1 MKKIKNIF
9 LALCAALIV
18 FCGCSA
24 ENGSGDWLIKID
36 GKSVSRLE
44 YLLYLKETVQN
55 YELIG
60 GDDIWDTDFDGRTAE
75 DVAKESAFNSLVA
88 VKVAVEK
95 ADRYS
100 ASLSET
106 DESRAEMEA
115 LQMSQN
121 AGEEKDGEFYK
132 TALNVVKEKYLYNY
146 VKENLTKSIKIASAQ
161 TDAFCSENRDKY
173 IQNLEYIQGKI
184 CYFDT
189 AEEAQSYAQTGEE
202 AENALYGEE
211 LSGTWQE
218 IKERFPI
225 DENTDISSV
234 SEPFETDDGYAVIII
249 ESTKAP
255 DEKTVEETMRNDY
268 ESSVKNQYFADEA
281 NKWLQNADIKTNEKM
296 WNEIKIADAKG

>member
-9 LALCAALIV
+9 LALCTALLV

-36 GKSVSRLE
+36 GKSVSRME
-44 YLLYLKETVQN
+44 YLIYLKETVQN

-88 VKVAVEK
+88 VKIAIEK
-95 ADRYS
+95 ADKYS

-121 AGEEKDGEFYK
+121 AGEEKDSEFYK

-161 TDAFCSENRDKY
+161 TDAFCNENRDKY
-173 IQNLEYIQGKI
+173 RRNLEYIQGKAY
-184 CYFDT
+184 YFDT
-189 AEEAQSYAQTGEE
+189 TEEAQNYAQTGEGT
-202 AENALYGEE
+202 ENAVYSED

-218 IKERFPI
+218 IKEKFSM
-225 DENTDISSV
+225 DENTDKESILG
-234 SEPFETDDGYAVIII
+234 PFETEEGYAIINI
-249 ESTKAP
+249 ENTKAA
-255 DEKTVEETMRNDY
+255 DEKTVEETMRSDY
-268 ESSVKNQYFADEA
+268 ESSVKSQYFADEA

-296 WNEIKIADAKG
+296 WNEIKIEDAKG

>member
-9 LALCAALIV
+9 WALCAALLV
-18 FCGCSA
+18 FCGCSV

-36 GKSVSRLE
+36 GKSVSRME
-44 YLLYLKETVQN
+44 YLIYLKETVQN

-88 VKVAVEK
+88 VKIAIEK
-95 ADRYS
+95 ADKYS

-121 AGEEKDGEFYK
+121 AGEEKDSEFYK

-161 TDAFCSENRDKY
+161 TAAFCNENRDKY
-173 IQNLEYIQGKI
+173 RRNLEYIQGKAY
-184 CYFDT
+184 YFDT
-189 AEEAQSYAQTGEE
+189 TEEAQNYAQTGEGT
-202 AENALYGEE
+202 ENAVYSED

-218 IKERFPI
+218 IKEKFSM
-225 DENTDISSV
+225 DENTDKESILG
-234 SEPFETDDGYAVIII
+234 PFETEEGYAIINI
-249 ESTKAP
+249 ENTKAA
-255 DEKTVEETMRNDY
+255 DEKTVEETMRSDY
-268 ESSVKNQYFADEA
+268 ESSVKSQYFADEA

-296 WNEIKIADAKG
+296 WNEIKIEDAKG

>member
-9 LALCAALIV
+9 LALCAALLV

-36 GKSVSRLE
+36 GKSVSRME
-44 YLLYLKETVQN
+44 YLIYLKETVQN

-88 VKVAVEK
+88 VKIAIEK
-95 ADRYS
+95 ADKYS

-121 AGEEKDGEFYK
+121 AGEEKDSEFYK

-161 TDAFCSENRDKY
+161 TDAFCNENRDKY
-173 IQNLEYIQGKI
+173 RRNLEYIQGKAY
-184 CYFDT
+184 YFDT
-189 AEEAQSYAQTGEE
+189 TEEAQNYAQTGEGT
-202 AENALYGEE
+202 ENAVYSED

-218 IKERFPI
+218 IKEKFSM
-225 DENTDISSV
+225 DENTDKESILG
-234 SEPFETDDGYAVIII
+234 PFETEEGYAIINI
-249 ESTKAP
+249 ENTKAA
-255 DEKTVEETMRNDY
+255 DEKTVEETMRSDY
-268 ESSVKNQYFADEA
+268 ESSVKSQYFADEA

-296 WNEIKIADAKG
+296 WNEIKIEDAKG

>member
-9 LALCAALIV
+9 WALCAALIV

-36 GKSVSRLE
+36 GKSVSRME
-44 YLLYLKETVQN
+44 YLIYLKETVQN

-88 VKVAVEK
+88 VKIAIEK
-95 ADRYS
+95 ADKYS

-121 AGEEKDGEFYK
+121 AGEEKDSEFYK

-161 TDAFCSENRDKY
+161 TDAFCNENRDKY
-173 IQNLEYIQGKI
+173 RRNLEYIQGKAY
-184 CYFDT
+184 YFDT
-189 AEEAQSYAQTGEE
+189 TEEAQNYAQTGEGT
-202 AENALYGEE
+202 ENAVYSED

-218 IKERFPI
+218 IKEKFSM
-225 DENTDISSV
+225 DENTDKESILG
-234 SEPFETDDGYAVIII
+234 PFETEEGYAIINI
-249 ESTKAP
+249 ENTKAA
-255 DEKTVEETMRNDY
+255 DEKTVEETMRSDY
-268 ESSVKNQYFADEA
+268 ESSVKSQYFADEA

-296 WNEIKIADAKG
+296 WNEIKIEDAKG

>member
-9 LALCAALIV
+9 LALCAALLV

-36 GKSVSRLE
+36 GKSVSRME
-44 YLLYLKETVQN
+44 YLIYLKETVQN

-88 VKVAVEK
+88 VKIAIEK
-95 ADRYS
+95 ADKYS

-121 AGEEKDGEFYK
+121 AGEEKDSEFYK

-161 TDAFCSENRDKY
+161 TDAFCNENRDKY
-173 IQNLEYIQGKI
+173 RRNLEYIQGKAY
-184 CYFDT
+184 YFDT
-189 AEEAQSYAQTGEE
+189 TEEAQNYAQPGEGT
-202 AENALYGEE
+202 ENAVYSED

-218 IKERFPI
+218 IKEKFSM
-225 DENTDISSV
+225 DENTDKESILG
-234 SEPFETDDGYAVIII
+234 PFETEEGYAIINI
-249 ESTKAP
+249 ENTKAA
-255 DEKTVEETMRNDY
+255 DEKTVEETMRSDY
-268 ESSVKNQYFADEA
+268 ESSVKSQYFADEA

-296 WNEIKIADAKG
+296 WNEIKIEDAKG

>member
-9 LALCAALIV
+9 LALCAALLV

-36 GKSVSRLE
+36 GKSVSRME
-44 YLLYLKETVQN
+44 YLIYLKETVQN

-88 VKVAVEK
+88 VKIAIEK
-95 ADRYS
+95 ADKYS

-121 AGEEKDGEFYK
+121 AGEEKDSEFYK

-161 TDAFCSENRDKY
+161 TDAFCNENRDKY
-173 IQNLEYIQGKI
+173 RRNLEYIQGKAY
-184 CYFDT
+184 YFDT
-189 AEEAQSYAQTGEE
+189 TEEAQNYAQTGEGT
-202 AENALYGEE
+202 ENAVYSED

-218 IKERFPI
+218 IKEKFSM
-225 DENTDISSV
+225 DENTDKESILG
-234 SEPFETDDGYAVIII
+234 PFETEEGYAIINI
-249 ESTKAP
+249 ENTKAA
-255 DEKTVEETMRNDY
+255 DEKNVEETMRSDY
-268 ESSVKNQYFADEA
+268 ESSVKSQYFADEA

-296 WNEIKIADAKG
+296 WNEIKIEDAKG

>member
-9 LALCAALIV
+9 LALCAALLV

-36 GKSVSRLE
+36 GKSVSRME
-44 YLLYLKETVQN
+44 YLIYLKETVQN

-88 VKVAVEK
+88 VKIAIEK
-95 ADRYS
+95 VDKYS

-121 AGEEKDGEFYK
+121 AGEEKDSEFYK

-161 TDAFCSENRDKY
+161 TDAFCNENRDKY
-173 IQNLEYIQGKI
+173 RRNLEYIQGKAY
-184 CYFDT
+184 YFDT
-189 AEEAQSYAQTGEE
+189 TEEAQNYVQTGEGT
-202 AENALYGEE
+202 ENAVYSED

-218 IKERFPI
+218 IKEKFSM
-225 DENTDISSV
+225 DENTDKESILG
-234 SEPFETDDGYAVIII
+234 PFETEEGYAIINI
-249 ESTKAP
+249 ENTKAA
-255 DEKTVEETMRNDY
+255 DEKTVEETMRSDY
-268 ESSVKNQYFADEA
+268 ESSVKSQYFADEA

-296 WNEIKIADAKG
+296 WNEIKIEDAKG

>member
-9 LALCAALIV
+9 WALCAALLV

-36 GKSVSRLE
+36 GKSVSRME
-44 YLLYLKETVQN
+44 YLIYLKETVQN

-88 VKVAVEK
+88 VKIAIEK
-95 ADRYS
+95 ADKYS

-121 AGEEKDGEFYK
+121 AGEEKDSEFYK

-146 VKENLTKSIKIASAQ
+146 VKENLTKSIKIAFAQ
-161 TDAFCSENRDKY
+161 TDAFCNENRDKY
-173 IQNLEYIQGKI
+173 RRNLEYIQGKAY
-184 CYFDT
+184 YFDT
-189 AEEAQSYAQTGEE
+189 TEEAQNYAQTGEGT
-202 AENALYGEE
+202 ENAVYSED

-218 IKERFPI
+218 IKEKFSM
-225 DENTDISSV
+225 DENTDKESILG
-234 SEPFETDDGYAVIII
+234 PFETEEGYAIINI
-249 ESTKAP
+249 ENTKAA
-255 DEKTVEETMRNDY
+255 DEKTVEETMRSDY
-268 ESSVKNQYFADEA
+268 ESSVKSQYFADEA

-296 WNEIKIADAKG
+296 WNEIKIEDAKG

>member
-9 LALCAALIV
+9 WALCAALLV
-18 FCGCSA
+18 FCGCSV

-36 GKSVSRLE
+36 GKSVSRME
-44 YLLYLKETVQN
+44 YLIYLKETVQN

-88 VKVAVEK
+88 VKIAIEK
-95 ADRYS
+95 ADKYS

-121 AGEEKDGEFYK
+121 AGEEKDSEFYK

-161 TDAFCSENRDKY
+161 TDAFCNENRDKY
-173 IQNLEYIQGKI
+173 RRNLEYIQGKAY
-184 CYFDT
+184 YFDT
-189 AEEAQSYAQTGEE
+189 TEEAQNYAQTGEGT
-202 AENALYGEE
+202 ENAVYSED

-218 IKERFPI
+218 IKEKFSM
-225 DENTDISSV
+225 DENTDKESILG
-234 SEPFETDDGYAVIII
+234 PFETEEGYAIINI
-249 ESTKAP
+249 ENTKAA
-255 DEKTVEETMRNDY
+255 DEKTVEETMRSDY
-268 ESSVKNQYFADEA
+268 ESSVKSQYFADEA

-296 WNEIKIADAKG
+296 RNEIKIEDAKG

>member
-9 LALCAALIV
+9 LALCAALLV

-36 GKSVSRLE
+36 GKSVSRME
-44 YLLYLKETVQN
+44 YLIYLKETVQN

-88 VKVAVEK
+88 VKIAIEK
-95 ADRYS
+95 ADKYS

-121 AGEEKDGEFYK
+121 AGEEKDSEFYK

-161 TDAFCSENRDKY
+161 TDAFCNENRDKY
-173 IQNLEYIQGKI
+173 RRNLEYIQGKAY
-184 CYFDT
+184 YFDT
-189 AEEAQSYAQTGEE
+189 TEGAQNYVQTGEGT
-202 AENALYGEE
+202 ENAVYSED

-218 IKERFPI
+218 IKEKFSM
-225 DENTDISSV
+225 DENTDKENILG
-234 SEPFETDDGYAVIII
+234 PFETEEGYAIINI
-249 ESTKAP
+249 ENTKAA
-255 DEKTVEETMRNDY
+255 DEKTVEETMRSDY
-268 ESSVKNQYFADEA
+268 ESSVKSQYFADEA
-281 NKWLQNADIKTNEKM
+281 NKWLQSADIKTNEKM
-296 WNEIKIADAKG
+296 WNEIKIEDAKG

>member
-9 LALCAALIV
+9 LALCAALLV

-36 GKSVSRLE
+36 GKNVSRTE
-44 YLLYLKETVQN
+44 YLIYLKETVQN

-88 VKVAVEK
+88 VKIAIEK
-95 ADRYS
+95 ADKYS

-121 AGEEKDGEFYK
+121 AGEEKDSEFYK

-161 TDAFCSENRDKY
+161 TNAFCSENRDKY
-173 IQNLEYIQGKI
+173 RKNLEYVQGKAY
-184 CYFDT
+184 YFDT
-189 AEEAQSYAQTGEE
+189 TEEAQNYAQTSDGT
-202 AENALYGEE
+202 ENAVYSED

-218 IKERFPI
+218 IKEKFSI
-225 DENTDISSV
+225 DENTDEESV
-234 SEPFETDDGYAVIII
+234 LGPFETEEGYAVINI
-249 ESTKAP
+249 ENTKAA
-255 DEKTVEETMRNDY
+255 DEKTVEETMRSDY
-268 ESSVKNQYFADEA
+268 ESSVKSQYFADEA

>member
-9 LALCAALIV
+9 LALCAALLV
-18 FCGCSA
+18 FCGCSV

-36 GKSVSRLE
+36 GKNVSRME
-44 YLLYLKETVQN
+44 YLIYLKETVQN

-88 VKVAVEK
+88 VKIAIEK
-95 ADRYS
+95 ADKYS

-121 AGEEKDGEFYK
+121 AGEEKDSEFYK

-161 TDAFCSENRDKY
+161 TDAFCNENRDKY
-173 IQNLEYIQGKI
+173 RRNLEYIQGKAY
-184 CYFDT
+184 YFDT
-189 AEEAQSYAQTGEE
+189 TEEAQNYAQTGEGT
-202 AENALYGEE
+202 ENAVYSED

-218 IKERFPI
+218 IKEKFSM
-225 DENTDISSV
+225 DENTDKESILG
-234 SEPFETDDGYAVIII
+234 PFETEEGYAIINI
-249 ESTKAP
+249 ENTKAA
-255 DEKTVEETMRNDY
+255 DEKTVEETMRSDY
-268 ESSVKNQYFADEA
+268 ESSVKSQYFADEA

-296 WNEIKIADAKG
+296 WNEIKIEDAKG

>member
-9 LALCAALIV
+9 WALCAALLV

-36 GKSVSRLE
+36 GKSVSRME
-44 YLLYLKETVQN
+44 YLIYLKETVQN

-88 VKVAVEK
+88 VKIAIEK
-95 ADRYS
+95 DDKYS

-121 AGEEKDGEFYK
+121 AGEEKDSEFYK

-161 TDAFCSENRDKY
+161 TDAFCNENRDKY
-173 IQNLEYIQGKI
+173 RRNLEYIQGKAY
-184 CYFDT
+184 YFDT
-189 AEEAQSYAQTGEE
+189 TEEAQNYAQTGEGT
-202 AENALYGEE
+202 ENAVYSED

-218 IKERFPI
+218 IKEKFSM
-225 DENTDISSV
+225 DENTDKESILG
-234 SEPFETDDGYAVIII
+234 PFEPEEGYAIINI
-249 ESTKAP
+249 ENTKAA
-255 DEKTVEETMRNDY
+255 DEKTVEETMRSDY
-268 ESSVKNQYFADEA
+268 ESSVKSQYFADEA

-296 WNEIKIADAKG
+296 WNEIKIEDAKG

>member
-9 LALCAALIV
+9 WALCAALLV

-36 GKSVSRLE
+36 GKSVSRME
-44 YLLYLKETVQN
+44 YLIYLKETVQN

-88 VKVAVEK
+88 VKIAIEK
-95 ADRYS
+95 ADKYS

-121 AGEEKDGEFYK
+121 AGEEKDSEFYK

-161 TDAFCSENRDKY
+161 TDAFCNENRDKY
-173 IQNLEYIQGKI
+173 RQNLEYIQGKAY
-184 CYFDT
+184 YFDT
-189 AEEAQSYAQTGEE
+189 TEEAQNYAQTGEGT
-202 AENALYGEE
+202 ENAVYSED

-218 IKERFPI
+218 IKEKFSM
-225 DENTDISSV
+225 DENTDKENILG
-234 SEPFETDDGYAVIII
+234 PFETEEGYAIINI
-249 ESTKAP
+249 ENTKAA
-255 DEKTVEETMRNDY
+255 DEKTVEETMRSDY
-268 ESSVKNQYFADEA
+268 ESSVKSQYFADEA

-296 WNEIKIADAKG
+296 WNEIKIEDAKG

>member
-9 LALCAALIV
+9 WALCAALIV

-36 GKSVSRLE
+36 GKSVSRME
-44 YLLYLKETVQN
+44 YLIYLKETVQN

-88 VKVAVEK
+88 VKIAIEK
-95 ADRYS
+95 ADKYS

-121 AGEEKDGEFYK
+121 AGEEKDSEFYK

-161 TDAFCSENRDKY
+161 TDAFCNENRDKY
-173 IQNLEYIQGKI
+173 RRNLEYIQGKAY
-184 CYFDT
+184 YFDT
-189 AEEAQSYAQTGEE
+189 TEEAQNYAQTGEGT
-202 AENALYGEE
+202 ENAVYSED

-218 IKERFPI
+218 IKEKFSM
-225 DENTDISSV
+225 DENTDKENILG
-234 SEPFETDDGYAVIII
+234 PFETEEGYAIINI
-249 ESTKAP
+249 ENTKAA
-255 DEKTVEETMRNDY
+255 DEKTVEETMRSDY
-268 ESSVKNQYFADEA
+268 ESSVKSQYFADEA

-296 WNEIKIADAKG
+296 WNEIKIEDAKW

>member
-9 LALCAALIV
+9 WALCAALLV

-36 GKSVSRLE
+36 GKSVSRME
-44 YLLYLKETVQN
+44 YLIYLKETVQN

-88 VKVAVEK
+88 VKIAIEK
-95 ADRYS
+95 ADKYS

-121 AGEEKDGEFYK
+121 AGEEKDSEFYK

-161 TDAFCSENRDKY
+161 TDAFCNENRDKY
-173 IQNLEYIQGKI
+173 RRNLEYIQGKAY
-184 CYFDT
+184 YFDT
-189 AEEAQSYAQTGEE
+189 TEEAQNYAQTGEGT
-202 AENALYGEE
+202 ENAVYSED

-218 IKERFPI
+218 IKEKFSM
-225 DENTDISSV
+225 DENTDKENILG
-234 SEPFETDDGYAVIII
+234 PFETEEGYAIINI
-249 ESTKAP
+249 ENTKAA
-255 DEKTVEETMRNDY
+255 DEKTVEETMRSDY
-268 ESSVKNQYFADEA
+268 ESSVKSQYFADEA

-296 WNEIKIADAKG
+296 WNEIKIEDAKG

>member
-9 LALCAALIV
+9 LALCAALLV

-36 GKSVSRLE
+36 GKSVSRME
-44 YLLYLKETVQN
+44 YLIYLKETVQN

-88 VKVAVEK
+88 VKIAIEK
-95 ADRYS
+95 ADKYS

-121 AGEEKDGEFYK
+121 AGEEKDSEFYK

-161 TDAFCSENRDKY
+161 TDAFCNENRDKY
-173 IQNLEYIQGKI
+173 RQNLEYIQGKAY
-184 CYFDT
+184 YFDT
-189 AEEAQSYAQTGEE
+189 TEEAQNYAQTGEGT
-202 AENALYGEE
+202 ENAVYSED

-218 IKERFPI
+218 IKEKFSM
-225 DENTDISSV
+225 DENTDKESILG
-234 SEPFETDDGYAVIII
+234 PFETEEGYAIINI
-249 ESTKAP
+249 ENTKAA
-255 DEKTVEETMRNDY
+255 DEKTVEETMRSDY
-268 ESSVKNQYFADEA
+268 ESSVKSQYFADEA

-296 WNEIKIADAKG
+296 WNEIKIEDAKG

>member
-9 LALCAALIV
+9 WALCAALIV

-36 GKSVSRLE
+36 GKSVSRME
-44 YLLYLKETVQN
+44 YLIYLKETVQN

-88 VKVAVEK
+88 VKIAIEK
-95 ADRYS
+95 ADKYS

-121 AGEEKDGEFYK
+121 AGEEKDSEFYK

-161 TDAFCSENRDKY
+161 TDAFCNENRDKY
-173 IQNLEYIQGKI
+173 RRNLEYIQGKAY
-184 CYFDT
+184 YFDT
-189 AEEAQSYAQTGEE
+189 TEEAQNYAQTGEGT
-202 AENALYGEE
+202 ENAVYSED

-218 IKERFPI
+218 IKEKFSM
-225 DENTDISSV
+225 DENTDKESILG
-234 SEPFETDDGYAVIII
+234 PFETEEGYAIINI
-249 ESTKAP
+249 ENTKAA
-255 DEKTVEETMRNDY
+255 DEKTVEETMRSDY
-268 ESSVKNQYFADEA
+268 ESSVKSQYFADEA
-281 NKWLQNADIKTNEKM
+281 NKWLQSADIKTNEKM
-296 WNEIKIADAKG
+296 WNEIKIEDAKG

>member
-9 LALCAALIV
+9 WALCAALLV
-18 FCGCSA
+18 FCGCSV

-36 GKSVSRLE
+36 GKSVSRME
-44 YLLYLKETVQN
+44 YLIYLKETVQN

-88 VKVAVEK
+88 VKIAIEK
-95 ADRYS
+95 ADKYS

-121 AGEEKDGEFYK
+121 AGEEKDSEFYK

-161 TDAFCSENRDKY
+161 TDAFCNENRDKY
-173 IQNLEYIQGKI
+173 RRNLEYIQGKAY
-184 CYFDT
+184 YFDT
-189 AEEAQSYAQTGEE
+189 TEEAQNYAQTGEGT
-202 AENALYGEE
+202 ENAVYSED

-218 IKERFPI
+218 IKEKFSM
-225 DENTDISSV
+225 DENTDKENILG
-234 SEPFETDDGYAVIII
+234 PFETEEGYAIINI
-249 ESTKAP
+249 ENTKAA
-255 DEKTVEETMRNDY
+255 DEKTVEETMRSDY
-268 ESSVKNQYFADEA
+268 ESSVKSQYFADEA

-296 WNEIKIADAKG
+296 WNEIKIEDAKG

>member
-9 LALCAALIV
+9 WALCAALLV

-36 GKSVSRLE
+36 GKSVSRME
-44 YLLYLKETVQN
+44 YLIYLKETVQN

-88 VKVAVEK
+88 VKIAIEK
-95 ADRYS
+95 ADKYS

-121 AGEEKDGEFYK
+121 AGEEKDSEFYK

-161 TDAFCSENRDKY
+161 TDAFCNENRDKY
-173 IQNLEYIQGKI
+173 HRNLEYIQGKAY
-184 CYFDT
+184 YFDT
-189 AEEAQSYAQTGEE
+189 TEEAQNYVQTGEGT
-202 AENALYGEE
+202 ENAVYSED

-218 IKERFPI
+218 IKEKFSM
-225 DENTDISSV
+225 DENTDKENILG
-234 SEPFETDDGYAVIII
+234 PFETEEGYAIINI
-249 ESTKAP
+249 ENTKAA
-255 DEKTVEETMRNDY
+255 DEKTVEETMRSDY
-268 ESSVKNQYFADEA
+268 ESSVKSQYFADEA

-296 WNEIKIADAKG
+296 WNEIKIEDAKG

>member
-9 LALCAALIV
+9 LALCAALLV

-36 GKSVSRLE
+36 GKSVSRME
-44 YLLYLKETVQN
+44 YLIYLKETVQN

-88 VKVAVEK
+88 VKIAIEK
-95 ADRYS
+95 VDKYS

-121 AGEEKDGEFYK
+121 AGEEKDSEFYK

-161 TDAFCSENRDKY
+161 TDAFCNENRDKY
-173 IQNLEYIQGKI
+173 RRNLEYIQGKAY
-184 CYFDT
+184 YFDT
-189 AEEAQSYAQTGEE
+189 TEEAQNYVQTGEGT
-202 AENALYGEE
+202 ENAVYSED

-218 IKERFPI
+218 IKEKFSM
-225 DENTDISSV
+225 DENTDKENILG
-234 SEPFETDDGYAVIII
+234 PFETEEGYAIINI
-249 ESTKAP
+249 ENTKAA
-255 DEKTVEETMRNDY
+255 DEKTVEETMRSDY
-268 ESSVKNQYFADEA
+268 ESSVKSQYFADEA
-281 NKWLQNADIKTNEKM
+281 NKWLQSADIKTNEKM
-296 WNEIKIADAKG
+296 WNEIKIEDAKG

>member
-9 LALCAALIV
+9 WALCAALLV
-18 FCGCSA
+18 FCGCSV

-36 GKSVSRLE
+36 GKSVSRME
-44 YLLYLKETVQN
+44 YLIYLKETVQN

-88 VKVAVEK
+88 VKIAIEK
-95 ADRYS
+95 ADKYS

-121 AGEEKDGEFYK
+121 AGEEKDSEFYK

-161 TDAFCSENRDKY
+161 TDAFCNENRDKY
-173 IQNLEYIQGKI
+173 RRNLEYIQGKAY
-184 CYFDT
+184 YFDT
-189 AEEAQSYAQTGEE
+189 TEEAQNYVQTGEGT
-202 AENALYGEE
+202 ENAVYSED

-218 IKERFPI
+218 IKEKFSM
-225 DENTDISSV
+225 DENTDKENILG
-234 SEPFETDDGYAVIII
+234 PFETEEGYAIINI
-249 ESTKAP
+249 ENTKAA
-255 DEKTVEETMRNDY
+255 DEKTVEETMRSDY
-268 ESSVKNQYFADEA
+268 ESSVKSQYFADEA

-296 WNEIKIADAKG
+296 WNEIKIEDAKG

>member
-9 LALCAALIV
+9 LALCAALLV

-24 ENGSGDWLIKID
+24 EHGSGDWLIKID
-36 GKSVSRLE
+36 GKSVSRME
-44 YLLYLKETVQN
+44 YLIYLKETVQN

-88 VKVAVEK
+88 VKIAIEK
-95 ADRYS
+95 ADKYS

-121 AGEEKDGEFYK
+121 AGEEKDSEFYK

-161 TDAFCSENRDKY
+161 TDAFCNENRDKY
-173 IQNLEYIQGKI
+173 HRNLEYIQGKAY
-184 CYFDT
+184 YFDT
-189 AEEAQSYAQTGEE
+189 TEEAQNYAQTGEGT
-202 AENALYGEE
+202 ENAVYSED

-218 IKERFPI
+218 IKEKFSM
-225 DENTDISSV
+225 DENTDKESILG
-234 SEPFETDDGYAVIII
+234 PFETEEGYAIINI
-249 ESTKAP
+249 ENTKAA
-255 DEKTVEETMRNDY
+255 DEKTVEETMRSDY
-268 ESSVKNQYFADEA
+268 ESSVKSQYFADEA

-296 WNEIKIADAKG
+296 WNEIKIEDAKG

>member
-9 LALCAALIV
+9 WALCAALLV

-36 GKSVSRLE
+36 GKSVSRME
-44 YLLYLKETVQN
+44 YLIYLKETVQN

-88 VKVAVEK
+88 VKIAIEK
-95 ADRYS
+95 ADKYS

-121 AGEEKDGEFYK
+121 AGEEKDSEFYK

-161 TDAFCSENRDKY
+161 TDAFCNENRDKY
-173 IQNLEYIQGKI
+173 RQNLEYIQGKAY
-184 CYFDT
+184 YFDT
-189 AEEAQSYAQTGEE
+189 TEEAQNYAQTGEGT
-202 AENALYGEE
+202 ENAVYSED

-218 IKERFPI
+218 IKEKFSM
-225 DENTDISSV
+225 DENTDKESILG
-234 SEPFETDDGYAVIII
+234 PFETEEGYAIINI
-249 ESTKAP
+249 ENTKAA
-255 DEKTVEETMRNDY
+255 DEKTVEETMRSDY
-268 ESSVKNQYFADEA
+268 ESSVKSQYFADEA

-296 WNEIKIADAKG
+296 WNEIKIEDAKG

>member
-9 LALCAALIV
+9 LALCAALLV
-18 FCGCSA
+18 CCGCSV

-36 GKSVSRLE
+36 GKSVSRME
-44 YLLYLKETVQN
+44 YLIYLKETVQN

-88 VKVAVEK
+88 VKIAIEK
-95 ADRYS
+95 ADKYS

-121 AGEEKDGEFYK
+121 AGEEKDSEFYK

-161 TDAFCSENRDKY
+161 TDAFCNENRDKY
-173 IQNLEYIQGKI
+173 RRNLEYIQGKAY
-184 CYFDT
+184 YFDT
-189 AEEAQSYAQTGEE
+189 TEEAQNYAQTGEGT
-202 AENALYGEE
+202 ENAVYSED

-218 IKERFPI
+218 IKEKFSM
-225 DENTDISSV
+225 DENTDKESILG
-234 SEPFETDDGYAVIII
+234 PFETEEGYAIINI
-249 ESTKAP
+249 ENTKAA
-255 DEKTVEETMRNDY
+255 DEKTVEETMRSDY
-268 ESSVKNQYFADEA
+268 ESSVKSQYFADEA

-296 WNEIKIADAKG
+296 WNEIKIEDAKG

>member
-9 LALCAALIV
+9 LALCAALLV

-36 GKSVSRLE
+36 GKSVSRME
-44 YLLYLKETVQN
+44 YLIYLKETVQN

-88 VKVAVEK
+88 VKIAIEK
-95 ADRYS
+95 ADKYS

-121 AGEEKDGEFYK
+121 AGEEKDSEFYK

-161 TDAFCSENRDKY
+161 TDAFCNENRDKY
-173 IQNLEYIQGKI
+173 RRNLEYIQGKAY
-184 CYFDT
+184 YFDT
-189 AEEAQSYAQTGEE
+189 TEEAQNYDQTGEGT
-202 AENALYGEE
+202 ENAVYSED

-218 IKERFPI
+218 IKEKFSM
-225 DENTDISSV
+225 DENTDKESILG
-234 SEPFETDDGYAVIII
+234 PFETEEGYAIINI
-249 ESTKAP
+249 ENTKAA
-255 DEKTVEETMRNDY
+255 DEKTVEETMRSDY
-268 ESSVKNQYFADEA
+268 ESSVKSQYFADEA

-296 WNEIKIADAKG
+296 WNEIKIEDAKG

>member
-9 LALCAALIV
+9 WALCAALIV

-36 GKSVSRLE
+36 GKSVSRME
-44 YLLYLKETVQN
+44 YLIYLKETVQN

-88 VKVAVEK
+88 VKIAIEK
-95 ADRYS
+95 ADKYS

-121 AGEEKDGEFYK
+121 AGEEKDSEFYK

-161 TDAFCSENRDKY
+161 TDAFCNENRDKY
-173 IQNLEYIQGKI
+173 RQNLEYIQGKAY
-184 CYFDT
+184 YFDT
-189 AEEAQSYAQTGEE
+189 TEEAQNYAQTGEGT
-202 AENALYGEE
+202 ENAVYSED

-218 IKERFPI
+218 IKEKFSM
-225 DENTDISSV
+225 DENTDKENILG
-234 SEPFETDDGYAVIII
+234 PFETEEGYAIINI
-249 ESTKAP
+249 ENTKAA
-255 DEKTVEETMRNDY
+255 DEKTVEETMRSDY
-268 ESSVKNQYFADEA
+268 ESSVKSQYFADEA

-296 WNEIKIADAKG
+296 WNEIKIEDAKG

>member
-9 LALCAALIV
+9 LALCAALLV

-36 GKSVSRLE
+36 GKSVSRME
-44 YLLYLKETVQN
+44 YLIYLKETVQN

-88 VKVAVEK
+88 VKIAIEK
-95 ADRYS
+95 ADKYS

-121 AGEEKDGEFYK
+121 AGEEKDSEFYK

-161 TDAFCSENRDKY
+161 TDTFCNENRDKY
-173 IQNLEYIQGKI
+173 RRNLEYIQGKAY
-184 CYFDT
+184 YFDT
-189 AEEAQSYAQTGEE
+189 TEEAQNYAQTGEGT
-202 AENALYGEE
+202 ENAVYSED

-218 IKERFPI
+218 IKEKFSM
-225 DENTDISSV
+225 DENTDKENILG
-234 SEPFETDDGYAVIII
+234 PFETEEGYAIINI
-249 ESTKAP
+249 ENTKAA
-255 DEKTVEETMRNDY
+255 DEKTVEETMRSDY
-268 ESSVKNQYFADEA
+268 ESSVKSQYFADEA

-296 WNEIKIADAKG
+296 WNEIKIEDAKG

>member
-9 LALCAALIV
+9 WALCAALLV

-24 ENGSGDWLIKID
+24 ENGSGDWLIKIN
-36 GKSVSRLE
+36 GKSVSRME
-44 YLLYLKETVQN
+44 YLIYLKETVQN

-88 VKVAVEK
+88 VKIAIEK
-95 ADRYS
+95 ADKYS

-121 AGEEKDGEFYK
+121 AGEEKDSEFYK

-161 TDAFCSENRDKY
+161 TDAFCNENRDKY
-173 IQNLEYIQGKI
+173 RRNLEYIQGKAY
-184 CYFDT
+184 YFDT
-189 AEEAQSYAQTGEE
+189 TEEAQNYAQTGEGT
-202 AENALYGEE
+202 ENAVYSED

-218 IKERFPI
+218 IKEKFSM
-225 DENTDISSV
+225 DENTDKESILG
-234 SEPFETDDGYAVIII
+234 PFETEEGYAIINI
-249 ESTKAP
+249 ENTKAA
-255 DEKTVEETMRNDY
+255 DEKTVEETMRSDY
-268 ESSVKNQYFADEA
+268 ESSVKSQYFADEA

-296 WNEIKIADAKG
+296 WNEIKIEDAKG

>member
-9 LALCAALIV
+9 WALCAALLV
-18 FCGCSA
+18 FCGCSV

-36 GKSVSRLE
+36 GKSVSRME
-44 YLLYLKETVQN
+44 YLIYLKETVQN

-88 VKVAVEK
+88 VKIAIEK
-95 ADRYS
+95 ADKYS

-121 AGEEKDGEFYK
+121 AGEEKDSEFYK

-161 TDAFCSENRDKY
+161 TDAFCNENRDKY
-173 IQNLEYIQGKI
+173 RRNLEYIQGKAY
-184 CYFDT
+184 YFDT
-189 AEEAQSYAQTGEE
+189 TEEAQNYAQTGEGT
-202 AENALYGEE
+202 ENAVYSED

-218 IKERFPI
+218 IKEKFSM
-225 DENTDISSV
+225 DENTDKESILG
-234 SEPFETDDGYAVIII
+234 PFETEEGYAIINI
-249 ESTKAP
+249 ENTKAAN
-255 DEKTVEETMRNDY
+255 EKTVEETMRSDY
-268 ESSVKNQYFADEA
+268 ESSVKSQYFADEA

-296 WNEIKIADAKG
+296 WNEIKIEDAKG

>member
-9 LALCAALIV
+9 WALCAALLV

-36 GKSVSRLE
+36 GKSVSRME
-44 YLLYLKETVQN
+44 YLIYLKETVQN

-88 VKVAVEK
+88 VKIAIEK
-95 ADRYS
+95 ADKYS

-121 AGEEKDGEFYK
+121 AGEEKDSEFYK

-161 TDAFCSENRDKY
+161 TDAFCNENRDKY
-173 IQNLEYIQGKI
+173 RRNLEYIQGKAY
-184 CYFDT
+184 YFDT
-189 AEEAQSYAQTGEE
+189 TEEAQNYAQTGEGT
-202 AENALYGEE
+202 ENAVYSED

-218 IKERFPI
+218 IKEKFSM
-225 DENTDISSV
+225 DENTDKESILG
-234 SEPFETDDGYAVIII
+234 PFETEEGYAIINI
-249 ESTKAP
+249 ENTKAA
-255 DEKTVEETMRNDY
+255 DEKTVEETMRSDY
-268 ESSVKNQYFADEA
+268 ESSVKSQYFADEA

-296 WNEIKIADAKG
+296 WNEIKIEDAKG

>member
-9 LALCAALIV
+9 WALCAALLV

-36 GKSVSRLE
+36 GKSVSRME
-44 YLLYLKETVQN
+44 YLIYLKETVQN

-88 VKVAVEK
+88 VKIAIEK
-95 ADRYS
+95 ADKYS

-121 AGEEKDGEFYK
+121 AGEEKDSEFYK

-161 TDAFCSENRDKY
+161 TDAFCNENRDKY
-173 IQNLEYIQGKI
+173 RRNLEYIQGKAY
-184 CYFDT
+184 YFDT
-189 AEEAQSYAQTGEE
+189 TEEAQNYVQTGEGT
-202 AENALYGEE
+202 ENAVYSED

-218 IKERFPI
+218 IKEKFSM
-225 DENTDISSV
+225 DENTDKENILG
-234 SEPFETDDGYAVIII
+234 PFETEEGYAIINI
-249 ESTKAP
+249 ENTKAA
-255 DEKTVEETMRNDY
+255 DEKTVEETMRSDY
-268 ESSVKNQYFADEA
+268 ESSVKSQYFADEA

-296 WNEIKIADAKG
+296 WNEIKIEDAKG

>member
-9 LALCAALIV
+9 LALCAALLV

-36 GKSVSRLE
+36 GKNVSRTE
-44 YLLYLKETVQN
+44 YLIYLKETVQN

-88 VKVAVEK
+88 VKIAIEK
-95 ADRYS
+95 ADKYS

-121 AGEEKDGEFYK
+121 AGEEKDSEFYK

-161 TDAFCSENRDKY
+161 TNAFCSENRDKY
-173 IQNLEYIQGKI
+173 RKNLEYVQGKAY
-184 CYFDT
+184 YFDT
-189 AEEAQSYAQTGEE
+189 TEEAQNYAQTGDGT
-202 AENALYGEE
+202 ENAVYSED

-218 IKERFPI
+218 IKEKFLI
-225 DENTDISSV
+225 DENTDEESV
-234 SEPFETDDGYAVIII
+234 LGPFETEEGYAVIII
-249 ESTKAP
+249 ENTKAA
-255 DEKTVEETMRNDY
+255 DEKTVEETMRSDY
-268 ESSVKNQYFADEA
+268 ESSVKSQYFADEA

-296 WNEIKIADAKG
+296 WNEIKIADTKG

>member
-9 LALCAALIV
+9 LALCAALLV

-36 GKSVSRLE
+36 GKSVSRME
-44 YLLYLKETVQN
+44 YLIYLKETVQN
-55 YELIG
+55 YELRG

-88 VKVAVEK
+88 VKIAIEK
-95 ADRYS
+95 ADKYS

-121 AGEEKDGEFYK
+121 AGEEKDSEFYK

-161 TDAFCSENRDKY
+161 TDAFCNENRDKY
-173 IQNLEYIQGKI
+173 RRNLEYIQGKAY
-184 CYFDT
+184 YFDT
-189 AEEAQSYAQTGEE
+189 TEEAQNYAQTGEGT
-202 AENALYGEE
+202 ENAVYSED

-218 IKERFPI
+218 IKEKFSM
-225 DENTDISSV
+225 DENTDKESILG
-234 SEPFETDDGYAVIII
+234 PFETEEGYAIINI
-249 ESTKAP
+249 ENTKAA
-255 DEKTVEETMRNDY
+255 DEKTVEETMRSDY
-268 ESSVKNQYFADEA
+268 ESSVKSQYFADEA

-296 WNEIKIADAKG
+296 WNEIKIEDAKG

>member
-9 LALCAALIV
+9 LALCAALLV

-36 GKSVSRLE
+36 GKSVSRME
-44 YLLYLKETVQN
+44 YLIYLKETVQN

-88 VKVAVEK
+88 VKIAIEK
-95 ADRYS
+95 ADKYS

-121 AGEEKDGEFYK
+121 AGEEKDSEFYK

-161 TDAFCSENRDKY
+161 TDAFCNENRDKY
-173 IQNLEYIQGKI
+173 RRNLEYIQGKAY
-184 CYFDT
+184 YFDT
-189 AEEAQSYAQTGEE
+189 TEEAQNYAQTGKGT
-202 AENALYGEE
+202 ENAVYSED

-218 IKERFPI
+218 IKEKFSM
-225 DENTDISSV
+225 DENTDKENILG
-234 SEPFETDDGYAVIII
+234 PFETEEGYAIINI
-249 ESTKAP
+249 ENIKAA
-255 DEKTVEETMRNDY
+255 DEKTVEETMRSDY
-268 ESSVKNQYFADEA
+268 ESSVKSQYFADEA
-281 NKWLQNADIKTNEKM
+281 NKWLQNTDIKTNEKM
-296 WNEIKIADAKG
+296 WNEIKIEDAKG

>member
-18 FCGCSA
+18 FCGCSV

-36 GKSVSRLE
+36 GKSVSRME
-44 YLLYLKETVQN
+44 YLIYLKETVQN

-88 VKVAVEK
+88 VKIAIEK
-95 ADRYS
+95 ADKYS

-121 AGEEKDGEFYK
+121 AGEEKDSEFYK

-161 TDAFCSENRDKY
+161 TDAFCNENRDKY
-173 IQNLEYIQGKI
+173 RRNLEYIQGKAY
-184 CYFDT
+184 YFDT
-189 AEEAQSYAQTGEE
+189 TEEAQNYAQTGEGT
-202 AENALYGEE
+202 ENAVYSED

-218 IKERFPI
+218 IKEKFSM
-225 DENTDISSV
+225 DENTDKESILG
-234 SEPFETDDGYAVIII
+234 PFETEEGYAIINI
-249 ESTKAP
+249 ENTKAA
-255 DEKTVEETMRNDY
+255 DEKTVEETMRSDY
-268 ESSVKNQYFADEA
+268 ESSVKSQYFADEA

-296 WNEIKIADAKG
+296 WNEIKIEDAKG

>member
-9 LALCAALIV
+9 LALCAALLV

-36 GKSVSRLE
+36 GKSVSRME
-44 YLLYLKETVQN
+44 YLIYLKETVQN

-88 VKVAVEK
+88 VKIAIEK
-95 ADRYS
+95 ADKYS

-121 AGEEKDGEFYK
+121 AGEEKDSEFYK

-161 TDAFCSENRDKY
+161 TDAFCNENRDKY
-173 IQNLEYIQGKI
+173 RRNLEYIQGKAY
-184 CYFDT
+184 YFDT
-189 AEEAQSYAQTGEE
+189 TEEAQNYAQTGEGT
-202 AENALYGEE
+202 ENAVYSED

-218 IKERFPI
+218 IKEKFSM
-225 DENTDISSV
+225 DKNTDKENILG
-234 SEPFETDDGYAVIII
+234 PFETEEGYAIINI
-249 ESTKAP
+249 ENTKAA
-255 DEKTVEETMRNDY
+255 DEKTVEETMRSDY
-268 ESSVKNQYFADEA
+268 ESSVKSQYFADEA

-296 WNEIKIADAKG
+296 WNEIKIEDAKG